1 MPKSTLDPAQL
12 IADNLNADAAI
23 SAETLIRKFVVRWKL
38 FVICALVVPLI
49 ALLLAHQIPSTFTAS
64 AQILFRHQ
72 GGAPTLYRE
81 FMPSLPLLS
90 AATAAEVIRTETVAA
105 GMIEKVGVENTD
117 IARPAFKVLFGKV
130 ASVIMPLFGRDWDD
144 NPAKGNP
151 RIKYLMLA
159 KELKP
164 TVEATTLMVD
174 RSTGSTRDE
183 LIEVTVKSTNR
194 EKVAAMANGLCDGF
208 IAEYDRQAREEI
220 SVAQLSLAEQA
231 AKIEKDIVELKS
243 APGSSGAADLLLVE
257 SRDGKALSSGLA
269 RTISDQELA
278 LVQLRLNY
286 TDTSPEVTR
295 AQAELDRARLVLAKQ
310 EALDA
315 AKESLNQVRR
325 KQRELQIAAQ
335 LFTTSQSGLSVV
347 ERALT
352 PRKTK
357 LTTVMKY
364 GIPGGAGL
372 FAGMFIGGAGI
383 LLLNLLDPRLFVAS
397 DVTTASG
404 LPLLGVVPA
413 ENAVLP
419 SNPDELAALPYPGAR
434 PALLQ
439 TLAKLDV
446 LARNASRIVVVT
458 SAENEASSAAVALQL
473 AALMAR
479 DRDSRL
485 LLVDS
490 NFDRPSLT
498 QTLKAETT
506 PGLLDVLAA
515 QSPLASAVRPTKL
528 ARLGFLG
535 TGKIELRDEAGSS
548 HEGWERFLQDALRDY
563 VAIVIHAG
571 GLLNSRE
578 AAPLSRRSV
587 RPLLVT
593 NQRSSKR
600 DTLGRAAALLAEIGV
615 PSLGVIHCE
624 RFDASGKKS

>member
-1 MPKSTLDPAQL
+1 MAKPLIDPAQL
-12 IADNLNADAAI
+12 IAENLNADAAI
-23 SAETLIRKFVVRWKL
+23 SAETLIQKFLVRWKL
-38 FVICALVVPLI
+38 FAICALLVPLV
-49 ALLLAHQIPSTFTAS
+49 AVLLAHQIPTNFKAS
-64 AQILFRHQ
+64 AQILLRHQ

-90 AATAAEVIRTETVAA
+90 AATAAEVIRTDAVAS
-105 GMIEKVGVENTD
+105 GMIEAVGVENAD
-117 IARPAFKVLFGKV
+117 ISRPAFKVLFGKV
-130 ASVIMPLFGRDWDD
+130 TALIMPLFGRDWDS
-144 NPAKGNP
+144 NPAQGNP
-151 RIKYLMLA
+151 RLKYLLLA

-164 TVEATTLMVD
+164 TIEATTLMVD

-220 SVAQLSLAEQA
+220 ALAQLSLVEQA
-231 AKIEKDIVELKS
+231 SKIEKEILDLKHSVEN
-243 APGSSGAADLLLVE
+243 PGSSDLLLVE

-269 RTISDQELA
+269 KTISDQEVA
-278 LVQLRLNY
+278 LIQLRLNY
-286 TDTSPEVTR
+286 TDISPEVTR
-295 AQAELDRARLVLAKQ
+295 AQTELDHARVILARQ

-315 AKESLNQVRR
+315 SKDSLNQVRR

-335 LFTTSQSGLSVV
+335 LFTSSQTGLSVV
-347 ERALT
+347 ERALP

-357 LTTVMKY
+357 LTTLIKY
-364 GIPGGAGL
+364 GLPGGAGL
-372 FAGMFIGGAGI
+372 FAGLFIGGTGI

-397 DVTTASG
+397 DITAASG
-404 LPLLGVVPA
+404 LPLLGVITA
-413 ENAVLP
+413 ENVTLSPNPDDLSVLP
-419 SNPDELAALPYPGAR
+419 HPGAR

-446 LARNASRIVVVT
+446 LARDASRIVVVT
-458 SAENEASSAAVALQL
+458 SAENETSSATVALQL

-479 DRDSRL
+479 DRDSRV

-490 NFDRPSLT
+490 NFDRPSLST
-498 QTLKAETT
+498 ALKAESAS
-506 PGLLDVLAA
+506 GLLDVLAA
-515 QSPLASAVRPTKL
+515 QTSFASVIRATKL
-528 ARLGFLG
+528 ARLRFIGVG
-535 TGKIELRDEAGSS
+535 QIALRDEAGSS
-548 HEGWERFLQDALRDY
+548 REGWERFVEEARRDH

-578 AAPLSRRSV
+578 AAPLSRRAV

-600 DTLGRAAALLAEIGV
+600 DTLARAAALLAEIGV
-615 PSLGVIHCE
+615 PALGVIHCE
-624 RFDASGKKS
+624 QNGKSNP